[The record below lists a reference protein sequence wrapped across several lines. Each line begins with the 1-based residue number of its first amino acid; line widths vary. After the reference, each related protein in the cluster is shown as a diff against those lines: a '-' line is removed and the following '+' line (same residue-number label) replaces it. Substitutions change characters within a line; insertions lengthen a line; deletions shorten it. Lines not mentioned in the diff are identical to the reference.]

1 MPSTAPTATRRRSR
15 RRSTSRS
22 SPATDTRAHETTLST
37 TNNGGTATDAR
48 TQWSFPR
55 TRPGTRGS
63 QRLHREQPTVDMP
76 GHRSPRQVMIR
87 LLEQAMKPAFGED
100 SSASRARL
108 LKPGDG
114 RGTGGG

>member
-1 MPSTAPTATRRRSR
+1 
-15 RRSTSRS
+15 
-22 SPATDTRAHETTLST
+22 
-37 TNNGGTATDAR
+37 
-48 TQWSFPR
+48 
-55 TRPGTRGS
+55 
-63 QRLHREQPTVDMP
+63 
-76 GHRSPRQVMIR
+76 MIR